1 MAILPALAIQ
11 AYNEIELNRAR
22 EAEVRENALRLAKF
36 ASGEL
41 DRIIENGHGL
51 AVALANLPAV
61 RNHDTAGCSDYAA
74 ALTKV
79 FPQYLTMGAI
89 DLDGHVFCSSRPIPP
104 GASAADRWFFNEAIQ
119 SGKFVIGDYLIGRL
133 VKKPIL
139 PLALPFSGSDGR
151 IAGAVYVSLDIDWLT
166 RYFQSDRQINN
177 DATLAIADRNGVILV
192 RLPDNARYVGTK
204 FAEVYHPYIFANGP
218 GTAEIEGVDG
228 IHRILG
234 YAPVLYPPSGL
245 FVGVGLT
252 TATAFAAVND
262 ASRAGFILI
271 GVGLAIGLLVAWLGG
286 RYFISWP
293 IDKLVRAS
301 AQWRRGNFAAR
312 SDLGRG
318 GSEIVHLGRTF
329 DDMAGGLQRRQQAN
343 AELLATLESRVQ
355 ERTQILE
362 AAQAE
367 LKEAN
372 SGLESQA
379 RDLASTNRELQLEM
393 QRREQAEEALRH
405 LQKIEAL
412 GQLTGGV
419 AHDFDNLLQVILGSL
434 DTAHRRLM
442 RGEPITA
449 ENGWEQVQPAIR
461 SAERAAA
468 LTQQLLAFARRQ
480 PLSPQALDINRLVS
494 GMSELL
500 RRTLDETIK
509 IETVLAGGLWPVFAD
524 SSQLESAI
532 INLAVNARDAMPDGG
547 RLTIETANTYLDEA
561 YAAAHEEVVAGQ
573 YVLLAIT
580 DDGAGMTREVLR
592 QAFDPFFTTKEV
604 GQGTGL
610 GLSQVYGFIKQ
621 SGGHIKVYSEPAQGT
636 TVKMY
641 LPRLVST
648 EAPAKISAQS
658 GAIPGGSKGEL
669 ILVVE
674 DEDDVRASTVGM
686 LEELGYGVLKAPDGH
701 AALRLLADYPEIRL
715 LFTDVGLPGGLN
727 GRQLADAAHA
737 TRPDLRVLYTTGY
750 ARNAIVHHGTLD
762 PGVEL
767 MVKPFTYTALAAKIR
782 AML

>member
-1 MAILPALAIQ
+1 MYLELFKLTDLPFRLSPDPQFLYLSKAHARAK
-11 AYNEIELNRAR
+11 AYMESTVWFSDGFVGITGEI
-22 EAEVRENALRLAKF
+22 
-36 ASGEL
+36 G
-41 DRIIENGHGL
+41 
-51 AVALANLPAV
+51 
-61 RNHDTAGCSDYAA
+61 
-74 ALTKV
+74 
-79 FPQYLTMGAI
+79 
-89 DLDGHVFCSSRPIPP
+89 
-104 GASAADRWFFNEAIQ
+104 
-119 SGKFVIGDYLIGRL
+119 SGKTTLIETFIREL
-133 VKKPIL
+133 SPDIL
-139 PLALPFSGSDGR
+139 LA
-151 IAGAVYVSLDIDWLT
+151 
-166 RYFQSDRQINN
+166 QINQ
-177 DATLAIADRNGVILV
+177 TQLSTVEFLQ
-192 RLPDNARYVGTK
+192 
-204 FAEVYHPYIFANGP
+204 
-218 GTAEIEGVDG
+218 
-228 IHRILG
+228 
-234 YAPVLYPPSGL
+234 S
-245 FVGVGLT
+245 
-252 TATAFAAVND
+252 
-262 ASRAGFILI
+262 
-271 GVGLAIGLLVAWLGG
+271 LLVQFGFTPF
-286 RYFISWP
+286 RM
-293 IDKLVRAS
+293 KK
-301 AQWRRGNFAAR
+301 
-312 SDLGRG
+312 
-318 GSEIVHLGRTF
+318 
-329 DDMAGGLQRRQQAN
+329 

-480 PLSPQALDINRLVS
+480 PLSPQTLDINRLVS

-621 SGGHIKVYSEPAQGT
+621 SGGHIKVYSEPVRGRRSRCT
-636 TVKMY
+636 CRGWCR
-641 LPRLVST
+641 LRPR
-648 EAPAKISAQS
+648 
-658 GAIPGGSKGEL
+658 
-669 ILVVE
+669 
-674 DEDDVRASTVGM
+674 
-686 LEELGYGVLKAPDGH
+686 
-701 AALRLLADYPEIRL
+701 
-715 LFTDVGLPGGLN
+715 
-727 GRQLADAAHA
+727 
-737 TRPDLRVLYTTGY
+737 
-750 ARNAIVHHGTLD
+750 
-762 PGVEL
+762 
-767 MVKPFTYTALAAKIR
+767 
-782 AML
+782 